1 MDYQRSTGQQPL
13 NCYDQAQR
21 ASTSLSD
28 RSTAPYSSS
37 RRPVEQRPT
46 GRYGQ
51 DQRPTEDS
59 SRSSSSDYSAQ
70 RRPMGQS
77 SANHYGQRPSSNQS
91 DRRTDSY
98 SSADT
103 YGQYQRATG
112 DLGRSS
118 SSGYSSQRR
127 PTGQPSVN
135 QYGQHPSPN
144 SSNQSDRR
152 SESYAPSRRPVEQRP
167 AERYGQYQQPTQ
179 DRNQRPS
186 TQQSV
191 NPADRHG
198 QYQRSVQESR
208 PRPSAQSNQSSV
220 SNPNPKNISKN
231 QSADHHNQ
239 YVPNKNKHRKFSMK
253 TIIIGIAALLVLSV
267 FAVIRMNRDGG
278 DIPLATNM
286 PGEAEVIYN
295 YIDDDLIVKKELIG
309 TELTYESNNI
319 ASGTMKYRFKSV
331 TAYDNVY
338 ELCGEGLKDNIDNP
352 EMFKLDKTY
361 LAHSYFD
368 DRVTVYEGY
377 SKYETYRDGSAF
389 YHYEYPSTI
398 DLETGKLRNDCHIF
412 VFEIELINVNALSNT
427 TDTDINT
434 SNEFRIMD
442 LLKLVNRS
450 GEKPYYGDIC
460 YFAEEPDD
468 HSDSSGLSYHVI
480 INPGETKTI
489 HLGYFLIGDES
500 EHPYSRMGLANE
512 DMTSTYDDN
521 TVFFWFDMS
530 DVISKDQE

>member
-28 RSTAPYSSS
+28 RSTAPY
-37 RRPVEQRPT
+37 
-46 GRYGQ
+46 RYGQ

-70 RRPMGQS
+70 RRPTGQS

-135 QYGQHPSPN
+135 QY
-144 SSNQSDRR
+144 
-152 SESYAPSRRPVEQRP
+152 ESYAPSRRPVEQRP
-167 AERYGQYQQPTQ
+167 AERYGQYQRPTQ

-368 DRVTVYEGY
+368 DGVTVYEGY